1 MNLYET
7 LTAAGIE
14 TDSHE
19 SDLYFPLT
27 GNSAT
32 ILSQFPGTSHSLF
45 KCQRTGLVWVDAA
58 FAFTP
63 FWEAKARCP
72 AS

>member
-1 MNLYET
+1 MTLYER
-7 LTAAGIE
+7 LTKAGVE
-14 TDSHE
+14 TDNHE

-27 GNSAT
+27 GDSAT
-32 ILSQFPGTSHSLF
+32 ILSQFPGQSHSLF
-45 KCQRTGLVWVDAA
+45 KSQIDGRVWVDAA

-63 FWEAKARCP
+63 FWEAKAQCP